1 MLSFLRSV
9 FSLVASPQ
17 EERCWSRVGANST
30 MSVRL
35 ACLHSEALRGGDK
48 ERRKRRG
55 EKGRGARG
63 SARRRGE
70 EEGEE
75 GG

>member
-35 ACLHSEALRGGDK
+35 ACLHSEALGGGDK
-48 ERRKRRG
+48 ERRKRRDEEG
-55 EKGRGARG
+55 
-63 SARRRGE
+63 RRGGE
-70 EEGEE
+70 VRKEEGER
-75 GG
+75 